1 MLKTIPDIIFSKLL
15 KILRGMSHCDNL
27 VIGVADYPV
36 TSNSNVL
43 VLSDVHGYPNRST
56 RS

>member
-1 MLKTIPDIIFSKLL
+1 MLKTIPDIIFPKLL